1 MNVGDWIS
9 ILNKEDI
16 LNPIFKEEDGRFSL
30 QELKEGVWRIYKI
43 YVNEVNDNN
52 SELHCSSVD
61 NKLIKLFKNEVELYQ
76 SVEIKEEDIL

>member
-16 LNPIFKEEDGRFSL
+16 LNPIFKDEDGRFSL
-30 QELKEGVWRIYKI
+30 QELKEGVWKIDRIC
-43 YVNEVNDNN
+43 VDEVDDRN
-52 SELHCSSVD
+52 SKLYCSSVD
-61 NKLIKLFKNEVELYQ
+61 NKFIKLFKNEVELYK